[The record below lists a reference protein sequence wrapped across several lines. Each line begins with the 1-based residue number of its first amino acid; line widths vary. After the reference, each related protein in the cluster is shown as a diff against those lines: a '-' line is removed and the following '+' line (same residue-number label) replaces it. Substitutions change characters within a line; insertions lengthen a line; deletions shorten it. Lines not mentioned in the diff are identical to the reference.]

1 MFSVSDAAFTG
12 FRVVR
17 AKPVILG
24 WWTGLNLLFSV
35 ISALVLVGL
44 GGTALNDLRTLDQA
58 NPDLAAMGA
67 IYGRLGPAYLI
78 LIVLSLIYYG
88 VVYAAA
94 NRAVLQPDESRM
106 GYLRFGGEEMK
117 QGLLI
122 FVLGLVFFGAYMAL
136 GIGGAILM
144 AIFSAIGGTFG
155 VILGVTLMIVIV
167 LGGLIFL
174 GVKLSLSSAQTFA
187 TGKFNVFG
195 SWALTKGRF
204 WPLLGSYVIAAI
216 MVVIVYALIVG
227 VFAGVVFVSGGMPA
241 LTSIFSP
248 DTSSFGTFLTPT
260 TLGYYVISALVG
272 ALALPLWLTPAPW
285 IYSQIAQPKTAEVF
299 A

>member
-24 WWTGLNLLFSV
+24 WWTGLNLLFAV
-35 ISALVLVGL
+35 ISAVVLVGL
-44 GGTALNDLRTLDQA
+44 GGAALNDLRTLDQA

-78 LIVLSLIYYG
+78 LILISLVYYG
-88 VVYAAA
+88 IVYAAA

-117 QGLLI
+117 QALLI

-155 VILGVTLMIVIV
+155 AILGVTLLLAVV
-167 LGGLIFL
+167 VAGLVFL

-195 SWALTKGRF
+195 SWALTKGKF

-216 MVVIVYALIVG
+216 MVVIVYVLILG
-227 VFAGVVFVSGGMPA
+227 VFAGVVFVSSGMPG

-248 DTSSFGTFLTPT
+248 DTSSFGSFLNPT
-260 TLGYYVISALVG
+260 TIGYYVISALVG
-272 ALALPLWLTPAPW
+272 ALALPLWLTPASW